1 MIFSS
6 DIRAWVSLLRAVA
19 GGTERRRESTER
31 ESERR
36 VIVRELNVLAST
48 CSCQTA

>member
-19 GGTERRRESTER
+19 GGREKEGEQRER
-31 ESERR
+31 EKVKEGS
-36 VIVRELNVLAST
+36 L
-48 CSCQTA
+48 